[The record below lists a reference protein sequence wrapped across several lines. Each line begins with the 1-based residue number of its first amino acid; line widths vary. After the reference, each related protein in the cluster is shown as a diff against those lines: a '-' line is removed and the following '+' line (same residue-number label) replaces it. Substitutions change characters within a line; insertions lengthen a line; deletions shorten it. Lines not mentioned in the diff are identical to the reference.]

1 MLIFKVYFEKAFD
14 SVSWRYLDYVLL
26 SLGFG
31 SKCRSWIRDCLQ
43 SSRASI
49 LINGSPSFE
58 FSIKRGLQQ
67 GDPLSPFLFNLAM
80 EGLHGAM
87 SNAVNSGLIRD
98 LDNIIQDWMCCGFH
112 SLHIPRLPIGSNM
125 NLTSSW
131 NILVERFRK
140 RLSSWKPNLLSIGG
154 HLTLIKVVLGS
165 LSIYYLSI
173 FKAPGVILKYLER
186 LCSRFFWAVL
196 KMPRVQ
202 RGLNGLMFSLLE
214 KGGLRLSTLPSFKS
228 GIGGCSLPRTLIGLK
243 LLRRCIVKR
252 VAWIIK
258 VVILMALGLGL
269 LILPIFFI
277 RKILFCLIHLIS
289 RWVAAPIF
297 VSGKIYGLA
306 IPLFIFDTTGFID
319 WNKTKTVLSLI
330 LLSTVNDT
338 GTGLG

>member
-26 SLGFG
+26 SFGFG

-87 SNAVNSGLIRD
+87 SNAVNSGLILD
-98 LDNIIQDWMCCGFH
+98 LDNIIQVLHVFH
-112 SLHIPRLPIGSNM
+112 PASGNIHKSNIYGIGVSNDEVSSMASRTECVAGSIPFTYLGLLIGSNM
-125 NLTSSW
+125 NLTSIW
-131 NILVERFRK
+131 NILVER
-140 RLSSWKPNLLSIGG
+140 S
-154 HLTLIKVVLGS
+154 LG
-165 LSIYYLSI
+165 IYYLSI
-173 FKAPGVILKYLER
+173 FKAPDVILKSLER

-196 KMPRVQ
+196 TTPRVQ

-228 GIGGCSLPRTLIGLK
+228 GIGVGDLVGELVRELAGEVVDGELVPGLLF
-243 LLRRCIVKR
+243 LLGLNDPFTIDHR
-252 VAWIIK
+252 VAGDKQCSCPDEFPMLSK
-258 VVILMALGLGL
+258 V
-269 LILPIFFI
+269 
-277 RKILFCLIHLIS
+277 
-289 RWVAAPIF
+289 
-297 VSGKIYGLA
+297 
-306 IPLFIFDTTGFID
+306 
-319 WNKTKTVLSLI
+319 NTKTLMQIGYLYRR
-330 LLSTVNDT
+330 
-338 GTGLG
+338 